1 MTTVTG
7 LRALEKRLAA
17 IGDTRSMLRA
27 LQIATVSEAQARVP
41 RKTGHLQRS
50 IRPGALREDFA
61 IVEVRS
67 PYAKFVEEGTGLFG
81 PRKRRIV
88 PKNGKV
94 MAWPSSRTRLSGRSR
109 TRRGKAIAG
118 MAFATSTKGMKAKP
132 YLIPGAKAAVGKSK
146 GGMKD
151 AIVTRWNRAA

>member
-7 LRALEKRLAA
+7 IRALEKRLAA

-27 LQIATVSEAQARVP
+27 LQIATVSEAQ
-41 RKTGHLQRS
+41 
-50 IRPGALREDFA
+50 
-61 IVEVRS
+61 
-67 PYAKFVEEGTGLFG
+67 
-81 PRKRRIV
+81 
-88 PKNGKV
+88 V

-132 YLIPGAKAAVGKSK
+132 YLIPGAKAALGKS
-146 GGMKD
+146 GGKD
-151 AIVTRWNRAA
+151 VIVTRWNRAA